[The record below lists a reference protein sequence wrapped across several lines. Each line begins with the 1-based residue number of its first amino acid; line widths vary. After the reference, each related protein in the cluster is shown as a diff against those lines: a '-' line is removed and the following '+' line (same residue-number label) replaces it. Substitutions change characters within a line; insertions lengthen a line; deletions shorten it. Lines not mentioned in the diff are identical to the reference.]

1 MKSTSKKVTRS
12 KRRPN
17 PFKLTPMQR
26 MLYDLSVE
34 TEGRYLVAYTD
45 PAGVET
51 VRLKDKEHNPIRN
64 LKSHVFHRAYN
75 KGAFRKEGST
85 FYPVISKL

>member
-12 KRRPN
+12 KHRLN
-17 PFKLTPMQR
+17 PFKLTPVQR
-26 MLYDLSVE
+26 VLYDLSIK
-34 TEGRYLVAYTD
+34 TKDCYLVAYVD

-51 VRLKDKEHNPIRN
+51 IRLKDKGHNPIRN

-75 KGAFRKEGST
+75 KGAFRKEGNT